1 MFFLC
6 SYKYERYSPVSNS
19 TLSISPCLLDSNN
32 SLPIP
37 VVEKS
42 QSKINNGKMII
53 FYLNKKVLFKVFI
66 GDLAYGIWFLLSKA
80 LLLKLR
86 YYSAIKKII
95 EYKAEAPILWPPD
108 VKSQLIG
115 KDPDAK
121 EKLRAGERGATEDEV
136 VGWHHQLNGHEF
148 EQTLGDSEGQGRLVC
163 CNS

>member
-37 VVEKS
+37 VAEKS
-42 QSKINNGKMII
+42 QSKIDSGKMII
-53 FYLNKKVLFKVFI
+53 FYLSLQVLFKVSI
-66 GDLAYGIWFLLSKA
+66 DDLAYGIWLLLSKA

-121 EKLRAGERGATEDEV
+121 EKLRAGERWLDGTINSMDMSLSKPWEIVKARED
-136 VGWHHQLNGHEF
+136 WYAAIHSIAK
-148 EQTLGDSEGQGRLVC
+148 T
-163 CNS
+163 

>member
-108 VKSQLIG
+108 VKSWLIW
-115 KDPDAK
+115 KDPDAGKDWGQK
-121 EKLRAGERGATEDEV
+121 EKEMTEDEM
-136 VGWHHQLNGHEF
+136 VGWHQRHNGHGF
-148 EQTLGDSEGQGRLVC
+148 GWTLGIGDGQEW
-163 CNS
+163 SYMPP